1 MATLTLQRGSR
12 PQRPTLRSHLE
23 VLSQRAGESPTL
35 TAVIEAIGSA
45 TAIISEDVRRA
56 ALADVLGATGE
67 INVQGEQ
74 VQKLDNIANRELIDA
89 LRGNG
94 GCAGYASEELEKPLT
109 FESDEEGYLVS
120 SDPLDGSTNV
130 DVNVST
136 GTIFAIWR
144 GPDGREVEE
153 ADFLQPGRAL
163 AAGGYVLYGPASIMV
178 LAAYGGVHIYTL
190 DPDSDDF
197 LLTAESM
204 KCPDK
209 GSIYS
214 VNEGYYNRWSDGVRA
229 WNTHLKEENKAESR
243 PYTHRY
249 VGSLVADAHR
259 TLLKGGIFAY
269 PADSKSPEGKLR
281 LMYEANPIGF
291 VFETAGGAAT
301 SGRHPILEIEPK
313 ALHQR
318 TPLIFGSAED
328 VATFLRI
335 ADG

>member
-1 MATLTLQRGSR
+1 
-12 PQRPTLRSHLE
+12 
-23 VLSQRAGESPTL
+23 
-35 TAVIEAIGSA
+35 VIEAIGSA

-67 INVQGEQ
+67 VNVQGEQ

-89 LRGNG
+89 LRRNG
-94 GCAGYASEELEKPLT
+94 GCAGYASEELEKPLI
-109 FESDEEGYLVS
+109 FDSDEEGYLVS

-144 GPDGREVEE
+144 GRDGHRAEE

-204 KCPDK
+204 KCPGK

-243 PYTHRY
+243 PYSQRY

-301 SGRHPILEIEPK
+301 TGRHPILEIEPK

-328 VATFLRI
+328 VATFLRL